1 MMMTPR
7 KFGDLLL
14 VDHMSQTV
22 FHDDDHDATPS
33 PSPSS
38 STGGSSTNSD
48 LDTPPIV
55 LPAVLSQPST
65 DLDRSRLRH
74 KCGSELESPPAST
87 LSPAAARATVPT
99 KEKVSSVSCHISK
112 SRTQNGCYGDAVP
125 VQPLIQC
132 QDVSTHS
139 LTSPAIMII
148 CSYLRIS
155 VAGECYYCVFGQGIG
170 K

>member
-1 MMMTPR
+1 MMTPR

-14 VDHMSQTV
+14 VDMSQTV
-22 FHDDDHDATPS
+22 FHHDDHDATPS
-33 PSPSS
+33 PSPPS
-38 STGGSSTNSD
+38 STGGSSTGDSD

-65 DLDRSRLRH
+65 DLDRLRH

-87 LSPAAARATVPT
+87 LSPAAARVTVPT
-99 KEKVSSVSCHISK
+99 KEKVSSVSCHISM

-139 LTSPAIMII
+139 LHLQS
-148 CSYLRIS
+148 
-155 VAGECYYCVFGQGIG
+155 
-170 K
+170 